1 MTIDQ
6 EQGTR
11 PLLLVA
17 FLAFNMPFNALLLL
31 NLFNCEKKSTF
42 MLMFFLK

>member
-6 EQGTR
+6 EQRIR

-31 NLFNCEKKSTF
+31 NLFNCEKKVPLCQCF
-42 MLMFFLK
+42 I